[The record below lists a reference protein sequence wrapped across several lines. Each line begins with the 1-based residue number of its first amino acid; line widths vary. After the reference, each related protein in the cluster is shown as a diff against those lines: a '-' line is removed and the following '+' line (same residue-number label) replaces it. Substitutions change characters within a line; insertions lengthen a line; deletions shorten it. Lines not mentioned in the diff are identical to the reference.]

1 MQSKF
6 LINILAF
13 FALIGLSAFAAVTLF
28 PLNQETKNTENSK
41 KIKGSVSN
49 RVLGEKERELLESN
63 LLVLNEKKAF
73 LEESISENEKSSS
86 ELSDS
91 ILLLREKRRVL
102 ALDIEKLE
110 SKKVT
115 LTATLSELLLQS
127 NDMKDVALAEVA
139 AKGKVTNS
147 LNNLSLQL
155 SDVKEENEKLRKQII
170 SAKDSFE
177 TQVIENRLALKLA
190 NSKLINIENE
200 ALEKRVVLEKEIVA
214 LSSRVQGLILENKRN
229 SDLLYNE
236 KQQLVEQFKLK
247 EKTLKVT
254 NQNQNEIEKLKILKT
269 NFERLNGLRVI
280 FSGNMI
286 YDESASQIVFQA
298 DNSIGIPIFQ
308 DDFTGSIAGKCGLPI
323 DKEIEN
329 RCSATIIAEFVVG
342 NAGLFLRGKEIVEI
356 VRK

>member
-13 FALIGLSAFAAVTLF
+13 CALIGLSAFATVRIFSLNEEAVD
-28 PLNQETKNTENSK
+28 TKNSK
-41 KIKGSVSN
+41 KIEGSVSK
-49 RVLGEKERELLESN
+49 RVLSEKEHELLENN
-63 LLVLNEKKAF
+63 LIVLKEKKAF
-73 LEESISENEKSSS
+73 LEGSISENEKSSS
-86 ELSDS
+86 ELNDN
-91 ILLLREKRRVL
+91 ILFLKEKRSFLVSE
-102 ALDIEKLE
+102 IEKLE

-115 LTATLSELLLQS
+115 LTATLAKLLLQS
-127 NDMKDVALAEVA
+127 NERKDLALGEVSIQ
-139 AKGKVTNS
+139 GKATNS

-155 SDVKEENEKLRKQII
+155 IGVKEANEKLRKQVI
-170 SAKDSFE
+170 SVKGSFDAK
-177 TQVIENRLALKLA
+177 VIENRLALKLA
-190 NSKLINIENE
+190 NSELVNIEST
-200 ALEKRVVLEKEIVA
+200 ALEKKVILEKEIVE
-214 LSSRVQGLILENKRN
+214 LSSRIQGLILENNRN
-229 SDLLYNE
+229 SNLWSSE
-236 KQQLVEQFKLK
+236 KKQLAEKFKLK
-247 EKTLKVT
+247 EKALKVT
-254 NQNQNEIEKLKILKT
+254 NQNQNEIEKLKTLKT

-286 YDESASQIVFQA
+286 YDESSSQIVFQA

-329 RCSATIIAEFVVG
+329 RCSATIIAEFVVE

>member
-115 LTATLSELLLQS
+115 LSELLLQS

-170 SAKDSFE
+170 SAKGSFD
-177 TQVIENRLALKLA
+177 TQLIEDRLALKLA

-200 ALEKRVVLEKEIVA
+200 ALEKRVVLEKEIVE
-214 LSSRVQGLILENKRN
+214 LSSRVQELILENKRN
-229 SDLLYNE
+229 SDLLNNE

-247 EKTLKVT
+247 EKTLKVA

-329 RCSATIIAEFVVG
+329 RCSATIIAEFVVE